1 MAMMEELPLKDI
13 IQIIID
19 PGHIQ
24 IRTIISSHGIIR
36 DSAQYQVRRAIIRM
50 VHRSV
55 KRSAVRVRWELEEYT
70 LRICACG

>member
-19 PGHIQ
+19 SGHIQ
-24 IRTIISSHGIIR
+24 IRTIISSYGIIQ

-50 VHRSV
+50 VHRNSNIIS
-55 KRSAVRVRWELEEYT
+55 R
-70 LRICACG
+70 RII